1 MTRSLNRSLAMLGIL
16 TALSLGTLPVQPAQA
31 ATGDIT
37 EADINKFL
45 KFVTE
50 KALQY
55 VLLIAAIFIILA
67 GYLYITSLGNTQ
79 KVEQAKQMLLY
90 TLIGVLVVMGA
101 YLALGAILSQVATTG
116 T

>member
-1 MTRSLNRSLAMLGIL
+1 MRRLFNRSLALLGIV
-16 TALSLGTLPVQPAQA
+16 TALGISALPSQPVRA
-31 ATGDIT
+31 AAGDIT

-101 YLALGAILSQVATTG
+101 YLALSAILSQVASTG